1 MLVNV
6 GIFDFQFRIVNR
18 MPYSLTINPILTQD
32 AVEVQKPE
40 TYQYIVNPGPK
51 CLPAGMKP
59 EYSDLSDFFAPLQK
73 GTTLKPFETKVY
85 DQNYI
90 TFIQNKNNKDI
101 TAHMMNYIQTTD
113 R

>member
-1 MLVNV
+1 
-6 GIFDFQFRIVNR
+6 
-18 MPYSLTINPILTQD
+18 
-32 AVEVQKPE
+32 
-40 TYQYIVNPGPK
+40 
-51 CLPAGMKP
+51 MKP